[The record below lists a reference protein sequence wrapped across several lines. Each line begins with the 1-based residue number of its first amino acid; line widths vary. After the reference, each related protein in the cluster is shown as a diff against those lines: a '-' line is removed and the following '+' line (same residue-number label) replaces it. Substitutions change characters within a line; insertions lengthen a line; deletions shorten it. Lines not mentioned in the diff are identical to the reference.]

1 MYVRDKTTEIKQ
13 RENNSQQ
20 PVNKG
25 AYTVYKREISKMNE
39 NTENKVRF
47 VPAICSHCGGSLDVD
62 PSQEAA
68 VCPYCGTAFI
78 VEKAINH
85 YEAAVC
91 PYCGT
96 AFIVEKA
103 INHYNMEHAEVNH
116 VDHIEH
122 VDNVTVDLKGSFDSV
137 LGFASEQMKESRK
150 MKAEMLNEQAAR
162 SLNRD
167 KFMFKALFGM
177 MGVMT
182 VIGVIVH
189 IVGF

>member
-1 MYVRDKTTEIKQ
+1 
-13 RENNSQQ
+13 
-20 PVNKG
+20 
-25 AYTVYKREISKMNE
+25 MNE

-62 PSQEAA
+62 PSQ
-68 VCPYCGTAFI
+68 
-78 VEKAINH
+78 
-85 YEAAVC
+85 EAAVC

-137 LGFASEQMKESRK
+137 LGFASE
-150 MKAEMLNEQAAR
+150 
-162 SLNRD
+162 
-167 KFMFKALFGM
+167 
-177 MGVMT
+177 
-182 VIGVIVH
+182 IGVIVH

>member
-1 MYVRDKTTEIKQ
+1 
-13 RENNSQQ
+13 
-20 PVNKG
+20 
-25 AYTVYKREISKMNE
+25 MNE

-62 PSQEAA
+62 PSQ
-68 VCPYCGTAFI
+68 
-78 VEKAINH
+78 
-85 YEAAVC
+85 EAAVC

-177 MGVMT
+177 MEGT
-182 VIGVIVH
+182 VRNDGCNDSNRCHRTPRRILIH
-189 IVGF
+189 SAARKKRKI

>member
-1 MYVRDKTTEIKQ
+1 
-13 RENNSQQ
+13 
-20 PVNKG
+20 
-25 AYTVYKREISKMNE
+25 
-39 NTENKVRF
+39 
-47 VPAICSHCGGSLDVD
+47 
-62 PSQEAA
+62 
-68 VCPYCGTAFI
+68 
-78 VEKAINH
+78 
-85 YEAAVC
+85 
-91 PYCGT
+91 
-96 AFIVEKA
+96 
-103 INHYNMEHAEVNH
+103 MEHAEVNH

-177 MGVMT
+177 MGLNRDKFMFKALFGMMGVMT

>member
-1 MYVRDKTTEIKQ
+1 MYVRDKAKEIKTEIKQ
-13 RENNSQQ
+13 RERNLKLPAQQ
-20 PVNKG
+20 G
-25 AYTVYKREISKMNE
+25 AYIVYKREIIEMSENNE
-39 NTENKVRF
+39 NRMRF

-62 PSQEAA
+62 PSQ
-68 VCPYCGTAFI
+68 
-78 VEKAINH
+78 
-85 YEAAVC
+85 EAAVC

-122 VDNVTVDLKGSFDSV
+122 VDNVTVDLKGSVDSF

-162 SLNRD
+162 SLAKD
-167 KFMFKALFGM
+167 TFIFKGLFGM
-177 MGVMT
+177 MGIMAVLA
-182 VIGVIVH
+182 VIVQ

>member
-1 MYVRDKTTEIKQ
+1 MLSHKFIEAFD
-13 RENNSQQ
+13 
-20 PVNKG
+20 
-25 AYTVYKREISKMNE
+25 SKI
-39 NTENKVRF
+39 TFTRF
-47 VPAICSHCGGSLDVD
+47 VHNAM
-62 PSQEAA
+62 
-68 VCPYCGTAFI
+68 FI
-78 VEKAINH
+78 TQALV
-85 YEAAVC
+85 
-91 PYCGT
+91 
-96 AFIVEKA
+96 
-103 INHYNMEHAEVNH
+103 
-116 VDHIEH
+116 
-122 VDNVTVDLKGSFDSV
+122 DSV

>member
-1 MYVRDKTTEIKQ
+1 MYVREKATEIKK
-13 RENNSQQ
+13 RETFRTAHKQ
-20 PVNKG
+20 G
-25 AYTVYKREISKMNE
+25 AYIVYKREISKMSE
-39 NTENKVRF
+39 NNENKVRF

-62 PSQEAA
+62 PSQ
-68 VCPYCGTAFI
+68 
-78 VEKAINH
+78 
-85 YEAAVC
+85 EAAVC

>member
-1 MYVRDKTTEIKQ
+1 
-13 RENNSQQ
+13 
-20 PVNKG
+20 
-25 AYTVYKREISKMNE
+25 
-39 NTENKVRF
+39 
-47 VPAICSHCGGSLDVD
+47 
-62 PSQEAA
+62 
-68 VCPYCGTAFI
+68 
-78 VEKAINH
+78 
-85 YEAAVC
+85 
-91 PYCGT
+91 
-96 AFIVEKA
+96 
-103 INHYNMEHAEVNH
+103 MEHAEVNH

>member
-1 MYVRDKTTEIKQ
+1 
-13 RENNSQQ
+13 
-20 PVNKG
+20 
-25 AYTVYKREISKMNE
+25 MNE
-39 NTENKVRF
+39 NNESKVRF

-62 PSQEAA
+62 PSQ
-68 VCPYCGTAFI
+68 
-78 VEKAINH
+78 
-85 YEAAVC
+85 
-91 PYCGT
+91 
-96 AFIVEKA
+96 
-103 INHYNMEHAEVNH
+103 MEHAEVNH

>member
-1 MYVRDKTTEIKQ
+1 
-13 RENNSQQ
+13 
-20 PVNKG
+20 
-25 AYTVYKREISKMNE
+25 MNE

-62 PSQEAA
+62 PSQ
-68 VCPYCGTAFI
+68 
-78 VEKAINH
+78 
-85 YEAAVC
+85 EAAVC

-167 KFMFKALFGM
+167 KFMFKATDTDFPLLLCIFLQKM
-177 MGVMT
+177 AVPSRFPEKDT
-182 VIGVIVH
+182 VQDRLYSGSSVRNGCARTSQRSCSDVR
-189 IVGF
+189 GA